1 MGLWASLPRAMA
13 FSVDR
18 WGEEVLTVRMKPV
31 LLFAVV
37 CAALVISGCG
47 RDKAVKE
54 GAHVAVTGNLVTNVV
69 PSDLVFTEI
78 PILTTN
84 SSKLIITPSN
94 PLMGRVSAANLNL
107 KFVVLTFPIGA
118 IPGKDERL
126 NIYRQGLKV
135 GEVKVTGPQQDN
147 NTVADLIAGNAQV
160 GDEAR

>member
-1 MGLWASLPRAMA
+1 LA
-13 FSVDR
+13 FSVDH
-18 WGEEVLTVRMKPV
+18 WDDEVLNVRMKSV
-31 LLFAVV
+31 SLFAVV

-47 RDKAVKE
+47 SHNAVKARD
-54 GAHVAVTGNLVTNVV
+54 GAAVTGNLVTNVV
-69 PSDLVFTEI
+69 PSDIVLTET

-84 SSKLIITPSN
+84 SSELIITPSN
-94 PLMGRVSAANLNL
+94 QLLGRVSAANLNL

-118 IPGKDERL
+118 IPGKDVRL

-135 GEVKVTGPQQDN
+135 GEVKITGPQQDN